1 MASTGAGRFWLATKN
16 SVAQANSMSFAFLF
30 PGQGS
35 QFPGM
40 LAEAAAAHPSVR
52 ERFREAGDAIGR
64 DLWRLVRHGPEAE
77 LANTEVTQPA
87 LLTASVALWDVW
99 RKLGGPQPLAMAGHS
114 LGEYSAL
121 VCGGALSF
129 VDGLRLVHLRGRL
142 MQDAVPRG
150 QGGMAAI
157 LGLDAEAVEACC
169 AQVKGVAS
177 AANYNAPGQ
186 TVIAGAAEAVRRA
199 AQLCLQAGAR
209 RAVPLDVSGP
219 FHCALM
225 APVRERFAPA
235 LDGAALRMPNIP
247 VVHNVDAQVADSA
260 AAIRSKLLRQLAEPV
275 RWVQCV
281 ERLVGLGAT
290 RLIECGP
297 GKVLSGL
304 ARRIRGSLQAA
315 GIGEPEA
322 LARELEAVLG

>member
-1 MASTGAGRFWLATKN
+1 
-16 SVAQANSMSFAFLF
+16 MSFAFVF

-40 LAEAAAAHPSVR
+40 LAEAAEAHPSVR
-52 ERFREAGDAIGR
+52 ERFREAGEIIGR
-64 DLWRLVRHGPEAE
+64 DLWRLIRQGSEAE
-77 LANTEVTQPA
+77 LASTEITQPA
-87 LLTASVALWDVW
+87 LLTASVALWEIW
-99 RKLGGPQPLAMAGHS
+99 RKLGGPRPLAMAGHS

-121 VCGGALSF
+121 VCGDALSF
-129 VDGLRLVHLRGRL
+129 ADGLRLVHLRGRL
-142 MQDAVPRG
+142 MQEAVPRG
-150 QGGMAAI
+150 EGGMAAI

-169 AQVKGVAS
+169 AQAKGAAS

-186 TVIAGAAEAVRRA
+186 TVIAGAADAVRRA

-209 RAVPLDVSGP
+209 RAMPLDVSGP

-225 APVRERFAPA
+225 APVRERFASA
-235 LDGAALRMPNIP
+235 LEAAAIRAPKIP
-247 VVHNVDAQVADSA
+247 VVHNVDARVADSA
-260 AAIRSKLLRQLAEPV
+260 EAIRSKLLRQLAEPV

-281 ERLVGLGAT
+281 ERLADLGAT

-304 ARRIRGSLQAA
+304 ARRIQGSLKAS
-315 GIGEPEA
+315 GIDQPAA
-322 LARELEAVLG
+322 LARQLEAVLG